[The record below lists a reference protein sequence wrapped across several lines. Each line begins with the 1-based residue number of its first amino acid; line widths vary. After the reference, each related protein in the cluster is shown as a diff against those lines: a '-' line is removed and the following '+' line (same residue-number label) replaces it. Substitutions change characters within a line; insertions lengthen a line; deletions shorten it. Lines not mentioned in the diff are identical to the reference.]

1 MLSGIGVSQILIFTR
16 QFASMMGS
24 RLQLAHVLENLA
36 SETPHRRLREVLSD
50 VVAQVRRGTDLSQ
63 AMASHPSAFSSI
75 YVAIVR
81 AGLESGQLADALYQM
96 TEYLTRNDQVIKKM
110 RAAAFYP
117 LLLGMAFYG
126 VLNGMFFFI
135 LPRFESIFA
144 GAHKELPGPTRILVA
159 LGNAYKAHWLEML
172 FFIAAIVIAFVVWV
186 ARPQGRLTWDRF
198 KLGLPLLGRLWRLS
212 ALTRFIRT
220 LSVQVRNHI
229 PIAEAIRLSASA
241 SGNRFVE
248 AAVIG
253 IAADIENGS
262 GVAQAFRGHRI
273 FSGVVIQMIS
283 SGEESGQLDEMLG
296 SAANYFDSLLLQQ
309 IETITAMI
317 NPILTVAIGA
327 AIAGMMVAAF
337 LPVFDLSGTMM

>member
-1 MLSGIGVSQILIFTR
+1 MLNGIGVSQILIFTR
-16 QFASMMGS
+16 QFASMLGS

-36 SETPHRRLREVLSD
+36 AETPQRRLREILTD
-50 VVAQVRRGTDLSQ
+50 VVTQVKRGTDLSQ
-63 AMASHPSAFSSI
+63 AIAAHPAAFSSI

-117 LLLGMAFYG
+117 VLLGLAFYG

-135 LPRFESIFA
+135 LPRFESIFV
-144 GAHKELPGPTRILVA
+144 GAHKTLPAPTRILVA
-159 LGNAYKAHWLEML
+159 IGNVYKAHWLELLCLAAGGALL
-172 FFIAAIVIAFVVWV
+172 FFLWV
-186 ARPQGRLTWDRF
+186 SRPQGRLSWDRW
-198 KLGLPLLGRLWRLS
+198 KLGLPLLGRLWRLA

-241 SGNRFVE
+241 SGNRYVE
-248 AAVIG
+248 SIVLG
-253 IAADIENGS
+253 IARDIENGT
-262 GVAQAFRGHRI
+262 GVAQAFRRHRI
-273 FSGVVIQMIS
+273 FSGVVVQMIA
-283 SGEESGQLDEMLG
+283 SGEESGQLDEMLS

-317 NPILTVAIGA
+317 NPILTVGIGA

-337 LPVFDLSGTMM
+337 LPVFDLSSTMM